1 MVDVYEDEFGEVSWE
16 LKPEMVFWK
25 IAASVVDPTC
35 ILGAVIDGGIP
46 NKLYVLCRLL
56 LSGWLLSDDIPNE
69 YNLASPRHLN
79 RRILS
84 LPLSFSMA
92 LDCLEDVVGR
102 KGLDAIRT
110 GCCDGYYKALW
121 ELEDLRSFHALED
134 FVAFQNKHFLLWPK
148 GNPCLHW
155 MTKPKT
161 TIWHCMTKIWQPL
174 STSRFCVLCP
184 HLLMMGRLRH
194 VVIHRSFSSMKRL
207 THTPTPTPPAPLD
220 LCARGPCH
228 GYV

>member
-1 MVDVYEDEFGEVSWE
+1 MQLLSKAAVVDVYEDEFGEVSWE

-25 IAASVVDPTC
+25 IAASVVDPTY
-35 ILGAVIDGGIP
+35 IFGAVIDGGIP
-46 NKLYVLCRLL
+46 NKLYALCRLL

-102 KGLDAIRT
+102 KGLDALRT
-110 GCCDGYYKALW
+110 GCCDGYYKALL

-155 MTKPKT
+155 MHGLLGLGGIVRTKQLRRFNHKRIVSLCGNIHKSMLTSSTWRIQPVL
-161 TIWHCMTKIWQPL
+161 WQIGQ
-174 STSRFCVLCP
+174 
-184 HLLMMGRLRH
+184 HAHGR
-194 VVIHRSFSSMKRL
+194 
-207 THTPTPTPPAPLD
+207 
-220 LCARGPCH
+220 
-228 GYV
+228 